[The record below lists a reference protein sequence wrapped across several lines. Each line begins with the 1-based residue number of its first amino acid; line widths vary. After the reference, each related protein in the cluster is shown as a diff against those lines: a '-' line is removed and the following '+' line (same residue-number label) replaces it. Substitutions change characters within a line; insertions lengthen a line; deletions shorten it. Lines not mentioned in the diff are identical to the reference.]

1 MTTKEFGVFGLG
13 DFGRSVAIA
22 LASNGC
28 QVMAVDVKEDRIQDI
43 ADYVTMAVRADVCD
57 AETMRSLGI
66 RNLDCVVI
74 AIGGNLEASIMA
86 TIIAKEA
93 GVPYVLAKAGNDI
106 HATVL
111 KKVGVDEIIFPEQ
124 AMGIRIARNLV
135 TGKFIDLI
143 ELSSTFSMVEIA
155 PPESWIGKTLREL
168 NLRDRL
174 GLNCIGCKQG
184 DDVDINLD
192 PDLPLRRGVT
202 YIIVGE
208 NKTLE
213 KIM

>member
-22 LASNGC
+22 LANNGC

-57 AETMRSLGI
+57 ADTMRSLGI
-66 RNLDCVVI
+66 RNLDGVVI
-74 AIGGNLEASIMA
+74 AIGDNLEASIMA
-86 TIIAKEA
+86 TIIVKEA

-174 GLNCIGCKQG
+174 GLNCIACKHG
-184 DDVDINLD
+184 DDVDTNLD
-192 PDLPLRRGVT
+192 PDRPLRKEDT

-213 KIM
+213 KII